1 MSLLSIKIKIADRDY
16 PMKVE
21 QHEEEQL
28 RLAGKLVNERLRE
41 FQKSFGIDDKQ
52 DLLAMVVFD
61 TMVEKIKV
69 EGGNSKESHDISERL
84 QRLNQLVEK
93 LI

>member
-21 QHEEEQL
+21 QHEEQGL
-28 RLAGKLVNERLRE
+28 RLAGKIVNERLRE

-52 DLLAMVVFD
+52 DLLAMVVFE
-61 TMVEKIKV
+61 TMVEKIKL
-69 EGGNSKESHDISERL
+69 EGGNSKESTDMTERL
-84 QRLNQLVEK
+84 QRLNQLVEN